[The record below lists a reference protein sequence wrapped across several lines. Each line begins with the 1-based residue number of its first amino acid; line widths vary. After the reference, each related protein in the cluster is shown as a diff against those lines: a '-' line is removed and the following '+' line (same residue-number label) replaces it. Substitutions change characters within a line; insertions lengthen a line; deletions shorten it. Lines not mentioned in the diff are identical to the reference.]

1 MKHLVLAA
9 GAATLALAA
18 CAPSA
23 PEAEGVIVLES
34 EYSVRETLDR
44 IEAEAE
50 SRGARIFAR
59 VDHAAGA
66 ETTGVEMEPTGLVIF
81 GNPALGTP
89 LIAERRT
96 AGLDLPVRMLVWE
109 DDGEVWLAYTD
120 PDAIAARH
128 GLSSGDALDQF
139 TEALDGFAREVTGK
153 E

>member
-9 GAATLALAA
+9 GAATLAHAA
-18 CAPSA
+18 CTPSA
-23 PEAEGVIVLES
+23 PQAEGVIVLES
-34 EYSVRETLDR
+34 EYSVRETLVR

-66 ETTGVEMEPTGLVIF
+66 ETAGVEMEPTGLIIF

-128 GLSSGDALDQF
+128 GLSRGDALDQF
-139 TEALDGFAREVTGK
+139 TEALNGFAREVTG
-153 E
+153 EE